1 MVGEK
6 FAEYRG
12 DLAVSDETGVAF
24 KECGIVEMVD
34 NSLVVDVED
43 DVSWGVKNMIFLF
56 NMS

>member
-34 NSLVVDVED
+34 DSLVVDVED
-43 DVSWGVKNMIFLF
+43 DVFEISL
-56 NMS
+56 